1 MPSRIF
7 VDRMSTPHQ
16 IIYIQPA
23 APAKPVVGAAC
34 NGCGVCC
41 LVAPCPLGVI
51 LSGRRTG
58 ACDALRWEGLDQEGG
73 NTVGFYRCGAITQP
87 DDVLFGVLPRALK
100 VGIPALAW
108 GLGRLAKRW
117 IAAGKGC
124 DSTVEVAQV
133 APGPGARMTHD

>member
-23 APAKPVVGAAC
+23 APAKPAVGAAC